1 MTNRL
6 LSVLMGLLVAL
17 TLPHAGEAQD
27 QPTPSQRARSG
38 LLAMYNFADTDGDI
52 VRDRSGNGQA
62 LGLRIS
68 QAAAVRRRHGSLSV

>member
-6 LSVLMGLLVAL
+6 LSVLMGLLVVL
-17 TLPHAGEAQD
+17 TLPRAGEAQD

-38 LLAMYNFADTDGDI
+38 LLALDNFADT

-62 LGLRIS
+62 LDLRIS